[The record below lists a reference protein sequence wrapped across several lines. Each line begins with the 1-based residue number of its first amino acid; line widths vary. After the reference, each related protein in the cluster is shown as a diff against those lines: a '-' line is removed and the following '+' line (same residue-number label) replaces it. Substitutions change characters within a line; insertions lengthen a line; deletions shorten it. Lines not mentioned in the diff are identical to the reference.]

1 MRVLVVAEDARR
13 RERLARSVEAAGQD
27 VGGSSDA
34 RDVMRAVRDERPE
47 ALLVESDEG
56 AAVLRALLER
66 ARAAAEAPLPALLL
80 LPESSVWLHG
90 PLPAPLLPARALPS
104 SEAPAGALRSALAA
118 IAEGSGA
125 GPPAVL
131 RLGALRL
138 DRQARVVSGPQ
149 GEARLTASE
158 CALLGAIVAGGGAVV
173 RAEQVAGA
181 LWGRPVVDTHSRAAI
196 RSHVHT
202 LRRKLA
208 GLGLGEVVVS
218 LPGVGYRAIPPDEA
232 APDEVPAEAARPGGA
247 AAAE

>member
-1 MRVLVVAEDARR
+1 MRVLVEAEDAQG

-27 VGGSSDA
+27 VGGSSAA

-56 AAVLRALLER
+56 AAVLRGLLER
-66 ARAAAEAPLPALLL
+66 ARGAAEAPLPALLL

-90 PLPAPLLPARALPS
+90 PLPAPLMPARALPS
-104 SEAPAGALRSALAA
+104 SQRSEGALRSALAA
-118 IAEGSGA
+118 IAEGSWA

-138 DRQARVVSGPQ
+138 DRQARVLSGPQ
-149 GEARLTASE
+149 GEARLTVSE
-158 CALLGAIVAGGGAVV
+158 CALLGAIVAAGGAVV

-181 LWGRPVVDTHSRAAI
+181 LWGRAVVDTHSRAAI
-196 RSHVHT
+196 RSHLHT

-208 GLGLGEVVVS
+208 ALGLGEVVVS
-218 LPGVGYRAIPPDEA
+218 LPGVGYRVVLPKEVLSEQA
-232 APDEVPAEAARPGGA
+232 AGA
-247 AAAE
+247 K

>member
-1 MRVLVVAEDARR
+1 MLVVAEDARR

-80 LPESSVWLHG
+80 LPENSVWLHG
-90 PLPAPLLPARALPS
+90 PLPAPLLPACALPS
-104 SEAPAGALRSALAA
+104 SEAPAGALRSVLAA

-149 GEARLTASE
+149 GEVPLTASE

-196 RSHVHT
+196 RSYVHT

-208 GLGLGEVVVS
+208 GLGIGEVVVS

-232 APDEVPAEAARPGGA
+232 APDDVPAEAARPGEA